1 VSNADDYSNTLEQM
15 FAHLPGWLQAPLR
28 PAYDEIDGLLRQVAG
43 NPQELLD
50 AGDLYAALASKIQQ
64 IAEEQ
69 ATDRAKLI
77 SGHWDGQAYQSFSTF
92 TAGVETQL
100 QTFAKAMGNT
110 KEVLTSAAQACT
122 EGADAICQIVGT
134 LITWLLTSIVVN
146 VALAFFTFGAS
157 LVAEVAEALAG
168 AAESLAQISDAV
180 DQVAAVLERV
190 ASVLR
195 KIAQIMR
202 TVQEALLVMLRGVDT
217 EAGTYN
223 DSISAVKLLYS
234 KTNPLDAL
242 FPGGPGA
249 FPKLPYVG
257 LRLAAGLGE
266 VVAAR
271 EAIEHVTLDSLHLP
285 KTFSEGDHTIGS
297 VVGTVKDAH
306 TAEHEA
312 AATP

>member
-1 VSNADDYSNTLEQM
+1 VSNADEYSNTLEQM
-15 FAHLPGWLQAPLR
+15 FSHLPGWLQAPLR
-28 PAYDEIDGLLRQVAG
+28 PAYDEIDGLLREVAG
-43 NPQELLD
+43 NPQELVQ
-50 AGDLYAALASKIQQ
+50 AGYLYAALATKIEK
-64 IAEEQ
+64 IAQEQ
-69 ATDRAKLI
+69 ATDRAKLV
-77 SGHWDGQAYQSFSTF
+77 SGHWEGQAYQAFSTT
-92 TAGVETQL
+92 TASVDTQL

-168 AAESLAQISDAV
+168 AAESLAEISETV
-180 DQVAAVLERV
+180 DRVAAVLERI

-217 EAGTYN
+217 ETGTYN
-223 DSISAVKLLYS
+223 DSINVVKLLYS
-234 KTNPLDAL
+234 KTNPLDAI
-242 FPGGPGA
+242 FPGGAGD
-249 FPKLPYVG
+249 FPQLAYSG

-271 EAIEHVTLDSLHLP
+271 EALDKATLDSLHLP
-285 KTFSEGDHTIGS
+285 RTFSEGHHTVSS